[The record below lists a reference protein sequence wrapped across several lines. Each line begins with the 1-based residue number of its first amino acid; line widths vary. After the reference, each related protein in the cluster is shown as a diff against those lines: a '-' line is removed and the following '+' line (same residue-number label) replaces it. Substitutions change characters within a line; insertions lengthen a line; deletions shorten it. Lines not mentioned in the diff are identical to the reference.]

1 MSYFV
6 VDDFLPEEDYRS
18 VRDIITG
25 DNFPWYL
32 RNSVT
37 GGIAAGVNAD
47 DDPLEACLSHYFYSG
62 MGTTIGVQ
70 SSFYDS
76 CCTPI
81 LRKLLLDRLNNTM
94 VVRIKANCYP
104 RTESLRTHQFHI
116 DHTFPHETLLV
127 GFSSNDGY
135 TLLETGEKIK
145 SEENRA
151 LFTTDSLPH
160 ASTNCTNLN
169 CRINL
174 NVTFVNV
181 HTQP

>member
-18 VRDIITG
+18 VRSIITG

-37 GGIAAGVNAD
+37 GGIAAGVDAD

-62 MGTTIGVQ
+62 MGDRIGVQ
-70 SSFYDS
+70 SSFYES

-81 LRKLLLDRLNNTM
+81 LRKLLLDRLNNTI

-181 HTQP
+181 HIQP